1 MEFLLR
7 AARGA
12 ARRAAGAPLSR
23 CYDRAAIV
31 EAQMSNGK
39 SDPAA
44 DFAQLAKQYW
54 SAWSDFG
61 AGPGAAPQVP
71 GWQDGLAWWSKL
83 AGQGNGQ
90 VEATLEKMNA
100 QAGNWFGAMQQ
111 LAAGLSGRD
120 ANANEVANAWS
131 QMLGGAGGN
140 PVADMFKRMSG
151 SDAHG
156 IEQWMAQAAPLL
168 GGWRG
173 EADALLRM
181 PAFGLGR
188 EQQEHMQQLGQAQ
201 LAYHDRLKDYNA
213 QLARA
218 GKGAFERFERKLGER
233 SEPGRQIESAR
244 ALFDLWIDAAEEA
257 WAEVA
262 LSSEYQRA
270 YGELVN
276 AQMRLRAGLQRQVE
290 QAAGALGL
298 PTRSEV
304 NASHRKVAQLALEL
318 RAMRAELGVRRAAP
332 AARAPAPPAPAPR
345 DQPSPSRPRAAAPAR
360 KAAAAPAARK
370 SAVRQS
376 PRKAMLPHVAAPR
389 AVQPA
394 PAGRKTTAAKTGRK
408 GR

>member
-1 MEFLLR
+1 
-7 AARGA
+7 
-12 ARRAAGAPLSR
+12 
-23 CYDRAAIV
+23 V

-54 SAWSDFG
+54 SAWSDF
-61 AGPGAAPQVP
+61 AGRPEAMPKMP
-71 GWQDGLAWWSKL
+71 GWQDGLAWWSQL

-90 VEATLEKMNA
+90 VEAALDKMNS
-100 QAGNWFGAMQQ
+100 QAGNWFGAIQQ
-111 LAAGLSGRD
+111 LAAGFSGRD
-120 ANANEVANAWS
+120 ANAADISKAWS
-131 QMLGGAGGN
+131 EMLGGANGN

-173 EADALLRM
+173 EADALLRL

-188 EQQEHMQQLGQAQ
+188 EQQERLQQLGQAQ
-201 LAYHDRLKDYNA
+201 LAYQDRMKDYNA

-218 GKGAFERFERKLGER
+218 GKGAFERFERKLAER
-233 SEPGRQIESAR
+233 SEPGRQLESAR

-262 LSSEYQRA
+262 LSPEYQRA

-276 AQMRLRAGLQRQVE
+276 AQMRIRAGLQRQVE
-290 QAAGALGL
+290 QAAGVLGL
-298 PTRSEV
+298 PTRSEI
-304 NASHRKVAQLALEL
+304 NASHRKVAQLEREL
-318 RAMRAELGVRRAAP
+318 RALRAELGVRAP
-332 AARAPAPPAPAPR
+332 VRAARAAVEPAGESARDEAPRARPRPPAPPRTAASKPDPR
-345 DQPSPSRPRAAAPAR
+345 NAAARAAAR
-360 KAAAAPAARK
+360 KT
-370 SAVRQS
+370 
-376 PRKAMLPHVAAPR
+376 MLPHVAAPR

-394 PAGRKTTAAKTGRK
+394 AAAGKKTAAKTAPKTGRK